1 MRPKQFLP
9 IGIQS
14 FRKLRTTNCI
24 YVDKT
29 EAIYD
34 IISHHGSYF
43 LSRPRRFGKSLLL
56 STIKEIF
63 LGNKMFFKD
72 LWIENNWDWIETNPV
87 IHISFAALGYET
99 LGLEEAIRYELKS
112 LYEKYNFVPKSEDI
126 KLLFKELIINLSN
139 TQNKVV
145 LLIDEYDKPII
156 DFLGKEEIHKA
167 KENRAIL
174 KQFYS
179 ALKDCDEYLRF
190 LLITGVSKFTQVSIF
205 SDLNNLD
212 DLTVK
217 PSFAT
222 ALGYT
227 HAEIERYFEEYLQK
241 VLRYNPEHTR
251 ERILL
256 EMQEWYNG
264 YSWDGIHRVYNPFG
278 TMRFLDSG
286 MFRNYWFETGSPT
299 FLIKKIMED
308 GIFYV
313 ENFRTTLNILSKYDL
328 ENLSTTSLMFQT
340 GYLTIKEKHKD
351 GFILLDYPNR
361 EVRESMYQFLVVDM
375 SRQASHLSGVSALD
389 LVYAFNNNDLQH
401 VQKILI
407 SLFSQLPYDTYSN
420 QQEGFYHGLLHLVF
434 NLMGLYIQSEVHTSN
449 GRADCII
456 HTPQNIYILE
466 FKYNLSS
473 KAAMEQIKDRKYFN
487 PYLASEKN
495 IILIGANFDGEKREF
510 DAWMIEQLVK

>member
-1 MRPKQFLP
+1 
-9 IGIQS
+9 
-14 FRKLRTTNCI
+14 
-24 YVDKT
+24 VDKT

-63 LGNKMFFKD
+63 LGNKVLFKD
-72 LWIENNWDWIETNPV
+72 LWIENNWYWIETNPV
-87 IHISFAALGYET
+87 IHISFAALGYEG
-99 LGLEEAIRYELKS
+99 LGLDEAIRVKLNALFEEFEL
-112 LYEKYNFVPKSEDI
+112 VPSYHDI
-126 KLLFKELIINLSN
+126 KLLFEELIKKVSKKG
-139 TQNKVV
+139 KVV

-156 DFLGKEEIHKA
+156 DFLGKDEIHKA

-205 SDLNNLD
+205 SDLNNLN

-227 HAEIERYFEEYLQK
+227 HAEIEKYFEEYLQK
-241 VLRYNPEHTR
+241 VLRYNREYTR
-251 ERILL
+251 ETLL
-256 EMQEWYNG
+256 LAVQEWYNG

-286 MFRNYWFETGSPT
+286 MFVNYWFETGSPT
-299 FLIKKIMED
+299 FLLKKIMEE
-308 GIFYV
+308 GVFYV
-313 ENFRTTLNILSKYDL
+313 ENFRTTLSILSKYDL
-328 ENLSTTSLMFQT
+328 ENLGTTSLMFQT
-340 GYLTIKEKHKD
+340 GYLTIKEKGKD
-351 GFILLDYPNR
+351 GTIVLDYPNR
-361 EVRESMYQFLVVDM
+361 EVRESMYQFLVIDM
-375 SRQASHLSGVSALD
+375 SRQASHQSGMSALD
-389 LVYAFNNNDLQH
+389 LVYAFNNNDLQR

-407 SLFSQLPYDTYSN
+407 SLFSQLPYDTYNN

-434 NLMGLYIQSEVHTSN
+434 NLMGLYIQSEVHTSS

-456 HTPQNIYILE
+456 HTPQNIFILE

-473 KAAMEQIKDRKYFN
+473 KAAMDQIKDRKYFN
-487 PYLASEKN
+487 PYLAAEKN

-510 DAWMIEQLVK
+510 DPWIIEQLQK